1 VTEVLAS
8 LDALLLVI
16 VWGTAGAWAAALPY
30 GASAAAIRRDVV
42 TTVVLIAV
50 GLSLAAADVM
60 LGQAGW
66 LSLQASLPAVAI
78 LFLSVPRLLR
88 LGRAAGV
95 FPRVVAPSLRQE
107 AAHPLV
113 AWPVQATAL
122 GAVAGAI
129 VRLLVASPATAVS
142 SFAVATGT
150 GLAALACWILLH
162 RRHSRLAVDV
172 VFPSRQSRLS
182 RTTSVVVTV
191 AALIVA
197 GPLAA
202 VATATPPPGEHPD
215 SGHPAVELGGD
226 DAAQS

>member
-1 VTEVLAS
+1 VTEVLAT
-8 LDALLLVI
+8 LDTVLLVI

-30 GASAAAIRRDVV
+30 GANAAAIRRHVV

-50 GLSLAAADVM
+50 GLLLAAADVV

-66 LSLQASLPAVAI
+66 WFLQANLPAVAI

-88 LGRAAGV
+88 LCRAAGV
-95 FPRVVAPSLRQE
+95 FSRVVAPSLRQE

-129 VRLLVASPATAVS
+129 VPLLIASPATAAS
-142 SFAVATGT
+142 AFAVATGT

-162 RRHSRLAVDV
+162 RRHSRLAGDV
-172 VFPSRQSRLS
+172 VFPSRQARLS
-182 RTTSVVVTV
+182 RTTSVVVIV
-191 AALIVA
+191 AALTVA

-202 VATATPPPGEHPD
+202 VASATLPPGEHPD
-215 SGHPAVELGGD
+215 SGHPAVELGGHN
-226 DAAQS
+226 AAQR